1 MLFVN
6 LAFCF
11 HILNLIFVQFFLTS
25 LLFFDKVMAFLE
37 LSIVVFLFFFS
48 NFFAVFYNHPPL
60 FCILSHAAVQ

>member
-11 HILNLIFVQFFLTS
+11 HLLNLIFVQFFLTS

-37 LSIVVFLFFFS
+37 LSIVVFLKKCFFFT
-48 NFFAVFYNHPPL
+48 VFYNHPPL
-60 FCILSHAAVQ
+60 FCILSHAAKQ